1 MESDLNHLIEQLNH
15 EDSEVRIQACRSLKD
30 SSYSETIEPLKSMLE
45 DENKWVRRHATETL
59 LTLTSV
65 EDMIDQLIHLLD
77 DSDPWVRCYAS
88 ESLAQ
93 SADPKSIQPLIA
105 RLTDQDYHV
114 RLTA

>member
-15 EDSEVRIQACRSLKD
+15 EDSEVRIQACRSLRD

-88 ESLAQ
+88 E
-93 SADPKSIQPLIA
+93 
-105 RLTDQDYHV
+105 
-114 RLTA
+114 